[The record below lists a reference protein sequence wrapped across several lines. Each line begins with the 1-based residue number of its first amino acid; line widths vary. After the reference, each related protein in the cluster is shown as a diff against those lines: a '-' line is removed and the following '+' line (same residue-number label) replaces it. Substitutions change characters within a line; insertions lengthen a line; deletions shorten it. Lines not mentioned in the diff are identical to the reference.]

1 MRAQCSSLC
10 PNESGVWNNP
20 CWPQFRYNADA
31 TIIVAAAIW
40 SKHVVCHEMNDA
52 TSARSRRSKLLPAQ
66 WATLCFEWRIF
77 DRLVRAR
84 ALGIRT
90 RKGMSSGGEPRTHP
104 PSPNGPVEMVFDKPF
119 SHHSQFALW
128 LVAYRRSETAS
139 VRPKKMARLYDAPMI
154 PSF

>member
-10 PNESGVWNNP
+10 PNESGVWNKPVLVTVPMQCRCYDNR
-20 CWPQFRYNADA
+20 CRGDLEQTRL
-31 TIIVAAAIW
+31 
-40 SKHVVCHEMNDA
+40 CHEMNDA

-90 RKGMSSGGEPRTHP
+90 RKGMSSGGEPRTRP

-119 SHHSQFALW
+119 SHHLQFALW